1 MISPSIEQQKS
12 FIVFY
17 FRNGGLDTT
26 SMEVELQKA
35 SPAEIKKTVIGLV
48 PTFYEMGWNDEK
60 INSELEKVNLP
71 GIAYFKSLNKKYVKK
86 ILSKGV
92 LKHASDVFLV
102 KESLDNDLLDPS
114 DAEIAKKLLVKW
126 DV

>member
-1 MISPSIEQQKS
+1 
-12 FIVFY
+12 
-17 FRNGGLDTT
+17 
-26 SMEVELQKA
+26 MEVELQKA